1 MKNEVTFLL
10 GAGAETKKYGLPS
23 GEDFKKNIILNTK
36 HNEIF
41 NLFNV
46 KNDILLDNQ
55 KILKYNATSTLYQ
68 TIIENKDE
76 YEKIKN
82 EFDNNDTIIIDYYLK
97 YKMSKNSDRNGNSE
111 DFQKLYKEKIYDQ
124 IIENKENDYCELL
137 KFYLK
142 NLSFCSYIDSYFNYL
157 RKVNLYR
164 RESSRVIKVYYS
176 AFQIIVNEIGTFKEK
191 ISKIKDLDVITRRK
205 MFFEFL
211 DNEINELINY
221 ANNYDD
227 NYYLLIKDFKNKYN
241 LKMNIHNINYINI
254 ITTNYTSI
262 CQKVVDIIDEK
273 IAYVHGKLK
282 LFENIKTKE
291 IKEID
296 EFQEDDVI
304 MPYIMIPSGIKPIIS
319 PYQIKEWYKAISFI
333 DNSKYLIILGYG
345 INSDDEHITS
355 IIRNSINQIVIIFFL
370 YNKEEDE
377 KKYKDSKNK
386 ILEIFGCSDKF
397 YFFKS
402 KEFKK
407 ILDEIANDQVL
418 NSSI

>member
-10 GAGAETKKYGLPS
+10 GAGAETKEYGLPS

-97 YKMSKNSDRNGNSE
+97 CKMSKNSDRNGNSE

-164 RESSRVIKVYYS
+164 RESSRVIKIYYS

-273 IAYVHGKLK
+273 IAYVHGRLK